1 MVQFNTGYGSK
12 KSSPRLEDP
21 IIPINEL
28 GITVPEHDP
37 SGKFKNVVQ
46 GVQAAFR
53 SGVGQIQLVFN
64 MSHQSA
70 IGGRAKSLGP
80 EVREALREVALANEA
95 IISGV
100 ELPTSMSNLSGYDMQ
115 RGQLSEETRREH
127 LNEVRDAIK
136 FTADVAQGG
145 SVDILSWEF
154 PRQIIEAPWNNPEKD
169 KKWGGKF
176 VVADEEEK
184 GEIRFVDERTGATA
198 AVQKKG
204 LPPPV
209 FETKEKEKEVIARI
223 AKERKISED
232 DARKQAT
239 QKTWT
244 WREYKEFQDILGEPI
259 GAIKEAI
266 FGKQVRFAQREIEV
280 RKMEVEEYGEALD
293 KLKRDK
299 ENDKITQEDF
309 KRKTERI
316 KAVIEKNESYIEE
329 QQRTIAETEDKKE
342 NLNPLDVVAKAKSI
356 QSYAEA
362 GLMAME
368 ETHNNKNI
376 KRPIHV
382 GPELGWPHSWGSHPQ
397 EFKELI
403 LKSREEMA
411 KQLEGK
417 GYTKDDAKE
426 QAKIHI
432 KGTLDTSHLGM
443 WIDKFMPEEKNWEK
457 KIKKFNEWFV
467 EQVEDIAKADI
478 LGSVQ
483 LVDSMSGAHEHLP
496 AGQGIFPVTETAKI
510 LKKHKFSGYF
520 VSEGHGEE
528 KFNEGRI
535 FMKTWEAL
543 NASVESKYKS
553 GYEPRK
559 WNEINHAYSGV
570 ARSPTQMFGSY
581 TPPRAEYRPWA
592 GGKEPISFE

>member
-1 MVQFNTGYGSK
+1 MVEFNTGYGNK
-12 KSSPRLEDP
+12 KSSPKLEDP

-37 SGKFKNVVQ
+37 SGRFKNVVQ

-80 EVREALREVALANEA
+80 EVREVLREVALANEA

-100 ELPTSMSNLSGYDMQ
+100 ELPTSMSNLSGYDQQ
-115 RGQLSEETRREH
+115 RGELSEEIRREH

-154 PRQIIEAPWNNPEKD
+154 PRTIVEAPWNNPEKD
-169 KKWGGKF
+169 PKWGGKF
-176 VVADEEEK
+176 VVAKEEEK

-198 AVQKKG
+198 AIHRRG

-209 FETKEKEKEVIARI
+209 FDTKDQEKEVVARI
-223 AKERKISED
+223 AKERKISETE
-232 DARKQAT
+232 AKKQAT
-239 QKTWT
+239 EKTWT
-244 WREYKEFQDILGEPI
+244 WQEYKKFQDVLGEPI
-259 GAIKEAI
+259 NAIKDAI
-266 FGKQVRFAQREIEV
+266 FGKQIRFAEREIEV
-280 RKMEVEEYGEALD
+280 RRLEIEEY
-293 KLKRDK
+293 K
-299 ENDKITQEDF
+299 
-309 KRKTERI
+309 ERI
-316 KAVIEKNESYIEE
+316 EEANKEKEKIADQEVLKKVNNKINMWTSAMKKDESYIEE

-342 NLNPLDVVAKAKSI
+342 NLKPLDTVAKARSI

-411 KQLEGK
+411 TILEKK
-417 GYTKDDAKE
+417 GYTKEDAEE

-432 KGTLDTSHLGM
+432 KGTFDTSHLGM
-443 WIDKFMPEEKNWEK
+443 WIDKFLPEEKNWET
-457 KIKKFNEWFV
+457 KIKKFNY
-467 EQVEDIAKADI
+467 
-478 LGSVQ
+478 
-483 LVDSMSGAHEHLP
+483 
-496 AGQGIFPVTETAKI
+496 KI
-510 LKKHKFSGYF
+510 IKMRLKIIIK
-520 VSEGHGEE
+520 
-528 KFNEGRI
+528 
-535 FMKTWEAL
+535 
-543 NASVESKYKS
+543 
-553 GYEPRK
+553 
-559 WNEINHAYSGV
+559 IN
-570 ARSPTQMFGSY
+570 
-581 TPPRAEYRPWA
+581 
-592 GGKEPISFE
+592 